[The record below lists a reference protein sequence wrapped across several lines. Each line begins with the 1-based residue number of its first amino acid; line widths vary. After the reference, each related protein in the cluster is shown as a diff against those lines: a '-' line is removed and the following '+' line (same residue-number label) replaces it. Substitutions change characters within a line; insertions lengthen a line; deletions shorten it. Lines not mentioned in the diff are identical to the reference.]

1 MHRFRGEP
9 PSPSIMR
16 FSRDTLPYRLGFYAD
31 CPHSRLCFAPALAL
45 ALAFV
50 LLPICLLSPFD
61 SDRTLPLLFLPAVWL
76 GWKISRPVATAILIL
91 SLAVFGALLVSTA
104 FAAHSARA
112 LVSVSAVA
120 WVIAGGMVAR
130 NLAPCLP
137 AVRLVLGGIALG
149 AAIGG
154 GMVLAGVG
162 ASYMGFPTYWGARI
176 FSMHQYA
183 GAVAGLGWL
192 ALRPASRGASLAA
205 LALTA
210 AACVGLASSGS
221 RAPLVG
227 LAFMLACWLWRGSAE
242 NRRLLLRTIPVLTGV
257 ALLVSWWIGS
267 PYATMGWWSAVS
279 RTANASSLVDVAS
292 GRGYFWP
299 VVWHQV
305 WDSPW
310 IGHGADAYQYIQ
322 PRLHG
327 AQPHNA
333 ALQWLFEYGLAG
345 TIPILLLLALGVTSL
360 ARENSSADGPE
371 QTFRVWSAASLAGAL
386 AYGLFDGV
394 FYHMVAFMPFAV
406 FAGFALGGSEKCK
419 APVSPLPWH
428 RVLRP
433 GLLVALLAIL
443 LHGWLGLMLLRADK
457 VGPDSPPAKL
467 LRAFPSTTFGL
478 NNWIKQ
484 WEQTHPEVVMDWI
497 TWAQSASNQQPE
509 YHLAAVNVY
518 LGRRDFIS
526 AERELR
532 ACLPKVRDIEVPDV
546 ERLLVG
552 VSAKAREQASAPVPQ
567 SAK

>member
-1 MHRFRGEP
+1 
-9 PSPSIMR
+9 MR
-16 FSRDTLPYRLGFYAD
+16 FSRDTLPSRLGFDAD
-31 CPHSRLCFAPALAL
+31 CPHTRLCFAPALAL
-45 ALAFV
+45 AFAFIV
-50 LLPICLLSPFD
+50 LPICLLSPFD

-76 GWKISRPVATAILIL
+76 GWKISRPVAPAVLVL
-91 SLAVFGALLVSTA
+91 SLAVFAALLVSTA

-112 LVSVSAVA
+112 LVSVSAVT

-154 GMVLAGVG
+154 GMVLAGAG
-162 ASYMGFPTYWGARI
+162 GSYMDFPTYWGARI

-192 ALRPASRGASLAA
+192 ALRPATRGASLAA

-221 RAPLVG
+221 RAPVVG
-227 LAFMLACWLWRGSAE
+227 LALTLACWLWRGAGAD
-242 NRRLLLRTIPVLTGV
+242 RRLLVRTVPVLAGF
-257 ALLVSWWIGS
+257 ALLLSWWIGS

-279 RTANASSLVDVAS
+279 RTTSAASLADVAS
-292 GRGYFWP
+292 GRAYFWP
-299 VVWHQV
+299 VVWNQV

-333 ALQWLFEYGLAG
+333 LLQWLYEYGLAG
-345 TIPILLLLALGVTSL
+345 TIPIALLLVLGL
-360 ARENSSADGPE
+360 ARLLRREPLPEGPE
-371 QTFRVWSAASLAGAL
+371 RTFRVWSCAALAGAL
-386 AYGLFDGV
+386 AYSLFDGV

-406 FAGFALGGSEKCK
+406 FAGFALGGGDSCP
-419 APVSPLPWH
+419 APVSPLRWH

-433 GLLVALLAIL
+433 GLLAALLAIL
-443 LHGWLGLMLLRADK
+443 LHGWLGLMLLRAGK
-457 VGPDSPPAKL
+457 VEPDSPPARL

-478 NNWIKQ
+478 NNWIQQ
-484 WEQTHPEVVMDWI
+484 WRQTHPEVVMDWI

-509 YHLAAVNVY
+509 YHLAALQIY
-518 LGRRDFIS
+518 LDRRDFIS

-532 ACLPKVRDIEVPDV
+532 ACLPKVRDIEVADV
-546 ERLLVG
+546 ERLLAG
-552 VSAKAREQASAPVPQ
+552 VAAKAREQASTPASQ
-567 SAK
+567 GGK